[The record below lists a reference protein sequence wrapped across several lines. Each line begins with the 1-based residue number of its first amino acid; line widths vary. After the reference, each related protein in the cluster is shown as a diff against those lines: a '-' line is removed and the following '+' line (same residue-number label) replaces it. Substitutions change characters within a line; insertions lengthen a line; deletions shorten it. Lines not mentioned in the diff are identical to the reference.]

1 MTDIDLVRLAG
12 AYAAKAQPEASLDAI
27 ADLYDCRFKPRLM
40 TFFAWDNG
48 DDMCRRVWSNNP
60 EKYPTSAKKKMG
72 PTQWGQTVL
81 RDQTPWFGKNETA
94 MREAFPDHELIKSL
108 GCSACLSVP
117 VVAMGKSIGAI
128 SVLHEEGKYSTSDLG
143 DLAACSALLV
153 VPLLLLRNPI

>member
-1 MTDIDLVRLAG
+1 
-12 AYAAKAQPEASLDAI
+12 
-27 ADLYDCRFKPRLM
+27 
-40 TFFAWDNG
+40 
-48 DDMCRRVWSNNP
+48 
-60 EKYPTSAKKKMG
+60 
-72 PTQWGQTVL
+72 
-81 RDQTPWFGKNETA
+81 

-128 SVLHEEGKYSTSDLG
+128 SILHEEGKYSTSDLG